1 MALGHSILAWVMLVA
16 NGMPTFGDRGD
27 RGEHGECWHGLC
39 YQHMVCQL
47 YWHGS
52 CYWNVGMGNA
62 TSIWYANY
70 IGMGLAIGGGSPIG
84 TTPATS
90 KFCAKKTFH
99 MVHFVLDASTK
110 I

>member
-1 MALGHSILAWVMLVA
+1 MG
-16 NGMPTFGDRGD
+16 
-27 RGEHGECWHGLC
+27 
-39 YQHMVCQL
+39 
-47 YWHGS
+47 
-52 CYWNVGMGNA
+52 NVGTGLA
-62 TSIWYANY
+62 DSKWYANS

-90 KFCAKKTFH
+90 KFCAKKSFH